1 MELKLVSTKYD
12 RNRNRI
18 KIMEMKYH
26 CMVDNVLKI
35 TVESR
40 YYMPNFLRHKL
51 KRLVYRS
58 ETVEVTF
65 FACW

>member
-12 RNRNRI
+12 RNKNRI

-35 TVESR
+35 TVESQ
-40 YYMPNFLRHKL
+40 Y
-51 KRLVYRS
+51 
-58 ETVEVTF
+58 
-65 FACW
+65 